1 MRTPASVRS
10 VTPLVLTLALAAAAR
25 ADVVIPSSAF
35 SPGQNSAEYHS
46 DVRVFNPTNSPINF
60 TPIFYRSDAGG
71 NVLNTVQMPVVT
83 IGPRQQ
89 LTYDNVLQSLF
100 AQSIGVFGPIR
111 LQTTGTL
118 LVSSGVNNVNAC
130 GNGSVSG
137 QWLPGIDTSA
147 ALKAGTLVQLAA
159 SASVTTGY
167 HSNLDFTNP
176 GATAANVTVKIRKG
190 DGTQLSSGTISV
202 GANGLVQ
209 KALDDGGAF
218 PGVAGTTDTNLWV
231 EFTSD
236 QPVLAFA
243 SVINNASGDPFAI
256 VMTAEPNVSASAPVA
271 SYTVSASPM
280 TGQPVTFTDT
290 SSNSPVNRFWVLGDG
305 TFNATTTAT
314 TTHTYSASGTYHT
327 ALFVDNAAGS
337 SSATKDVVVAAVAP
351 IAVTISATT
360 TGGSCWTFTCLEG
373 PCSFPASYCNSAS
386 MNNVNLKVG
395 QPYVIRWTTPPSE
408 ATTHGVPPIA
418 SLGISHCDD
427 GQDLIMPTHPCV
439 VTFTPTAAMLSPA
452 SGGPVYTYFCT
463 QTMCAPTLA
472 VHNLLSGTITIVP

>member
-1 MRTPASVRS
+1 MPARKVRS
-10 VTPLVLTLALAAAAR
+10 IVPCRVGLLAVLAVIAAGASF

-35 SPGQNSAEYHS
+35 SSGRNSAEFHS

-71 NVLNTVQMPVVT
+71 NVLDTVQMPVVT

-111 LQTTGTL
+111 LQTTEPL

-147 ALKAGTLVQLAA
+147 ALQAGTLVQLAA
-159 SASVTTGY
+159 SASGTTGY
-167 HSNLDFTNP
+167 HSNIDFMNP

-209 KALDDGGAF
+209 KALDDGGTF

-305 TFNATTTAT
+305 AVAATTTGT

-337 SSATKDVVVAAVAP
+337 SSATKDVVVATAAP
-351 IAVTISATT
+351 ITFNVSATT
-360 TGGSCWTFTCLEG
+360 NNNTHWTFTPNSVTCRVNV
-373 PCSFPASYCNSAS
+373 PC
-386 MNNVNLKVG
+386 
-395 QPYVIRWTTPPSE
+395 QITWTTPQSE
-408 ATTHGVPPIA
+408 NHHHG
-418 SLGISHCDD
+418 LGGLGVFGVTQCDD
-427 GQDLIMPTHPCV
+427 GGSLDNVIPSHACT
-439 VTFTPTAAMLSPA
+439 VTFTPTLFSLNNQPV
-452 SGGPVYTYFCT
+452 GGWVYHCT
-463 QTMCAPTLA
+463 QTQCAPTQA
-472 VHNLLSGTITIVP
+472 IHDSMTATIVIVP